1 MDDAVQII
9 YTLGKGT
16 QLAKWDIRNAYRMVP
31 VHPANRELLGMSW
44 NCQTFVDTV
53 LPFEFRSAPKIYTAV
68 ADALQHILQEQGILH
83 ILHYLDDFLLFG
95 KPGTSDCQ
103 EGLHTAMRVCGRLG
117 VPIAEQKTEDPTQAL
132 TFWE

>member
-16 QLAKWDIRNAYRMVP
+16 QPAKWDIKNAYRMVP

-53 LPFEFRSAPKIYTAV
+53 LPFEFRSAPKDIYSSCRCPAAHPARAGNPT
-68 ADALQHILQEQGILH
+68 
-83 ILHYLDDFLLFG
+83 YLALFG
-95 KPGTSDCQ
+95 
-103 EGLHTAMRVCGRLG
+103 
-117 VPIAEQKTEDPTQAL
+117 
-132 TFWE
+132 